1 MGQIF
6 SSKNNNKSENNIINE
21 SNNRKLSDLK
31 KINESEIANIIKK
44 EIDKT
49 NFENFETCLKNED
62 MEFKKGCFIQNI
74 QNYQNEQT
82 IKVNESDF
90 IPEIN
95 DKWQESQAE
104 KSLLENKPENNLLMI
119 EEIKEIN
126 HEGKKAL

>member
-1 MGQIF
+1 MDLENSLKKHGI
-6 SSKNNNKSENNIINE
+6 NSENGCIIRFIEEGNQCKE
-21 SNNRKLSDLK
+21 MN
-31 KINESEIANIIKK
+31 KIN
-44 EIDKT
+44 
-49 NFENFETCLKNED
+49 
-62 MEFKKGCFIQNI
+62 
-74 QNYQNEQT
+74 
-82 IKVNESDF
+82 F